1 MKKAVFALVGIAAES
16 LAWMAALFLCSEFFE
31 QAVRGW
37 LGDRYFETYGR
48 GAHPALVLYFVG
60 FFLLITGCAALVN
73 RLMKLK
79 SGEIV
84 VLLGVVNFLWL
95 GGMVFGYALQNVF
108 VI

>member
-1 MKKAVFALVGIAAES
+1 M
-16 LAWMAALFLCSEFFE
+16 
-31 QAVRGW
+31 RGW
-37 LGDRYFETYGR
+37 PPCSFTVNFSNKRCAAGWGTGISRPTAGR
-48 GAHPALVLYFVG
+48 RIPALVLYFVG
-60 FFLLITGCAALVN
+60 FFLLITGCAAMVN
-73 RLMKLK
+73 RLMRLK

>member
-37 LGDRYFETYGR
+37 LG
-48 GAHPALVLYFVG
+48 VLYFVG

-73 RLMKLK
+73 RLMRLK

>member
-1 MKKAVFALVGIAAES
+1 M
-16 LAWMAALFLCSEFFE
+16 
-31 QAVRGW
+31 
-37 LGDRYFETYGR
+37 
-48 GAHPALVLYFVG
+48 YFVG

-73 RLMKLK
+73 RLMRLK

>member
-1 MKKAVFALVGIAAES
+1 MKKAVFVLAGIAAES
-16 LAWMAALFLCSEFFE
+16 LAWMAALFLYSEFFE
-31 QAVRGW
+31 QAVRRW

-48 GAHPALVLYFVG
+48 AAHPALVLYLVG

-73 RLMKLK
+73 RLMRLK